1 MKPRVKRPVL
11 SVRMLPSAMTV
22 AAICL
27 GLSAVKFALD
37 DRPTEAMAFLAV
49 AAILDALDGRTAR
62 LLKAT
67 SKMGEE
73 IDSLADAV
81 NFGVAPA
88 FIVYGT
94 LLSHSRIGWI
104 VVLLYAVCIV
114 LRLARYNT
122 MLVENKPAY
131 MDQFFVGMPAPAGAI
146 GAIGPLAAKMQF
158 GDGWWT
164 SEPAVVIWMI
174 GVSLLAVSTI
184 PMRKVHTFAIS
195 QNMVVPLL
203 ALLAV
208 LVAASIL
215 YGYVVILLIIVG
227 YVIHIP
233 FAVRTTAWLSKHPE
247 VWDDKPKAQRQARR
261 ASRAQAGRSDALR
274 RTVGRWPAWASAD
287 HRGPDMTGF
296 DVADRPAPRH
306 QLTLTARLNTSAH
319 GLPSRRGAPSPRS
332 HCRAGYS
339 RMGCDLAD
347 RIAHHRG
354 RRRHRTG
361 RHSRRHRPARRRH
374 AVQCRAAG
382 EHHRARR
389 TRHGVRRQVGDSAR
403 IESGHPVDL
412 VGDPAPGAARQGDD
426 GGRHR
431 VAAAART
438 RPRHPVVGGEQ
449 RAGLGGRHHLDV

>member
-1 MKPRVKRPVL
+1 M
-11 SVRMLPSAMTV
+11 RMLPSAMTV

-37 DRPTEAMAFLAV
+37 DKPTEAMAFLAV
-49 AAILDALDGRTAR
+49 AAILDALDGRIAR
-62 LLKAT
+62 VLKAT

-215 YGYVVILLIIVG
+215 YGYVVILLIILG
-227 YVIHIP
+227 YVVHIP
-233 FAVRTTAWLSKHPE
+233 FAIRTEAWLSNHPE
-247 VWDDKPKAQRQARR
+247 VWGNKPKEQRQARR
-261 ASRAQAGRSDALR
+261 AVRRVRRAQPRTHRRSMARLGLR
-274 RTVGRWPAWASAD
+274 RP
-287 HRGPDMTGF
+287 P
-296 DVADRPAPRH
+296 
-306 QLTLTARLNTSAH
+306 
-319 GLPSRRGAPSPRS
+319 GL
-332 HCRAGYS
+332 
-339 RMGCDLAD
+339 
-347 RIAHHRG
+347 
-354 RRRHRTG
+354 
-361 RHSRRHRPARRRH
+361 
-374 AVQCRAAG
+374 
-382 EHHRARR
+382 
-389 TRHGVRRQVGDSAR
+389 
-403 IESGHPVDL
+403 
-412 VGDPAPGAARQGDD
+412 
-426 GGRHR
+426 
-431 VAAAART
+431 
-438 RPRHPVVGGEQ
+438 
-449 RAGLGGRHHLDV
+449 